1 MVCDAVEEYAEKK
14 AKAAAKEAA
23 KKAAKKATIE
33 AVIKTE
39 IKAGIAYNIDKAQ
52 IIARVQKECDISKE
66 EAEKLYNTYAKS
78 IA

>member
-1 MVCDAVEEYAEKK
+1 MLILLSFLCFLSG
-14 AKAAAKEAA
+14 

-66 EAEKLYNTYAKS
+66 EAEKLYNRYAKS